1 MVAPFITL
9 SVGLVVVAIVYYGL
23 VLPLYRGISRRRM
36 GIAEGAITVAF
47 FHPYW

>member
-23 VLPLYRGISRRRM
+23 VLPLYRGISVDEWESPR
-36 GIAEGAITVAF
+36 A
-47 FHPYW
+47 P